1 MVENDPYFTEKV
13 RNAFENVKKDINRLD
28 NEILSVKTDLNQIKS
43 NIFSLKEE
51 INKIIPYLE
60 KISINKPSIIG
71 ESSTGNEG
79 VLSKQAVKQASKQ
92 AVKHISTEQFD
103 ELNVIQEDIK
113 RQFEGLTKQE
123 FLTFLT
129 IYQLEEE
136 LEIVRFVDIAR
147 RLKLSEGCVRAY
159 ITKLLEK
166 NIPIIKKRINNR
178 IINLSLL
185 PEFRKLGLKKALT
198 NMYYN
203 LDPLQRHLSE
213 EY

>member
-1 MVENDPYFTEKV
+1 MVENEPNFAEKV
-13 RNAFENVKKDINRLD
+13 RNAFENVKRDINRLD
-28 NEILSVKTDLNQIKS
+28 NEVISLKLELNQIKS
-43 NIFSLKEE
+43 NILSLKEE
-51 INKIIPYLE
+51 ISKIIPYLE
-60 KISINKPSIIG
+60 KVSLNKTTIMG

-92 AVKHISTEQFD
+92 AVKQLSTEQFD
-103 ELNVIQEDIK
+103 EIKILQEDIK

-136 LEIVRFVDIAR
+136 LEIVRFNDIAK
-147 RLKLSEGCVRAY
+147 RLKLSESCVRAY
-159 ITKLLEK
+159 VTKLLEK
-166 NIPIIKKRINNR
+166 NIPIVKKRINNR

-185 PEFRKLGLKKALT
+185 PEFRKLGLKKSLT